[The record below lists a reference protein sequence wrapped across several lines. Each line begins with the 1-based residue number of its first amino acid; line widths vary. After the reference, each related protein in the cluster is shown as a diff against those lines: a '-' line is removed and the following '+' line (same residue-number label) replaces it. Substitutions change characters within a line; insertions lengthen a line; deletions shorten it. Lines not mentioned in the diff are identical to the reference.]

1 MLDNINSQKLNPK
14 QALDAMA
21 SYSVAQEGT
30 NTLFLGLTDIL
41 ARRDSIDMPYTL
53 TEVEMVL
60 NFFPHSLF
68 QDPGNS
74 TSE

>member
-1 MLDNINSQKLNPK
+1 
-14 QALDAMA
+14 MA

-30 NTLFLGLTDIL
+30 NTLYLGLTDIL
-41 ARRDSIDMPYTL
+41 ATRNTIDMPYSL
-53 TEVEMVL
+53 TEVEMIL